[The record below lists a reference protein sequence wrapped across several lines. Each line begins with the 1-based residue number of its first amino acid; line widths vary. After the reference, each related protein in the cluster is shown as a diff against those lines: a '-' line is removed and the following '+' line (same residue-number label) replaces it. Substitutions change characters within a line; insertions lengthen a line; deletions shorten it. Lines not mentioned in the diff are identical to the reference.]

1 MRLKAETSAAQKDQ
15 AETAWRSGHGEER
28 EFLIRELSW
37 YGDRIALLRE
47 ELNALVIALQLENV
61 IGE

>member
-1 MRLKAETSAAQKDQ
+1 MLLKAETAAAQRDQ
-15 AETAWRSGHGEER
+15 AETAWKSGYGEER

-47 ELNALVIALQLENV
+47 ELNVLVTALQLENV